1 MNPLPA
7 DRLNK
12 LPPYLFV
19 EIDRKR
25 REALAAGRDVID
37 LGVGDPDLP
46 TPPFIVERMAQ
57 AVRDEANHP
66 YPLGIGKPELRS
78 RIAEW
83 FAERYCVSLDPE
95 REVLILLG
103 SKEGI
108 GHLPLAV
115 VNPGETV
122 LVPDPGYPVYRSAAI
137 FAGAETAS
145 VRLNPNDRWQPEWGT
160 VPSDVR
166 KSATLMYLN
175 YPNNPTAAVAE
186 LADFERAVE
195 FGREYHIR
203 IAQDAA
209 YNEMSF
215 DGNPPSI
222 LQVEG
227 AGELAVEFHSLS
239 KTFAMTGW
247 RIGFAVGNAEM
258 LAGLAKVKNNVDSG
272 TFGAIQDAALEA
284 IEHMD
289 HIEVRSQMDVY
300 RERRDEFCAGMRA
313 CGCDVQ
319 VPRATFYVWCKCPAG
334 VDSMATA
341 SRLLDEADVVLI
353 PGIGFGPGGE
363 GYVRA
368 AMTIPVE
375 RIRETVKRIERL
387 KMFGR

>member
-272 TFGAIQDAALEA
+272 TFGAIQDAAVEA

>member
-145 VRLNPNDRWQPEWGT
+145 VRLNPSDRWQPEWGT

-186 LADFERAVE
+186 LADFARAVE

-284 IEHMD
+284 IGHMD